1 MPLNKYAPQAATH
14 RRTQSAILEGAK
26 NLIAT
31 VGLSKMSMIEIA
43 DTSQVSRATLYNHY
57 RDKESVLAAL
67 CDSEIRRLVSIAQ
80 AEGNP
85 TDALEALSLHVSSD
99 TALAHMRTS
108 DPAQLAQAFSAMN
121 HPLWIQFK
129 NALALI
135 LGSQILAD
143 LAVRWLIGQGM
154 QPLTVEDSRL
164 QAQFLV
170 ARANL

>member
-31 VGLSKMSMIEIA
+31 VGLTKMSMIEIA

-57 RDKESVLAAL
+57 RDKESVIAAL
-67 CDSEIRRLVSIAQ
+67 CDSEIRRLVFIAQ
-80 AEGNP
+80 SAANP
-85 TDALEALSLHVSSD
+85 IDALEALSIQVSTDS
-99 TALAHMRTS
+99 ALARMRTN
-108 DPAQLAQAFSAMN
+108 DPAPLTQALVATN
-121 HPLWIQFK
+121 NPLWNQFN
-129 NALALI
+129 NALAMI

-143 LAVRWLIGQGM
+143 LALRWLIGQGL

-164 QAQFLV
+164 QAEFLV